1 MTELF
6 RNKYRISSTRLQTWN
21 YANAGMYF
29 VTICT
34 AHRLCY
40 FGKIAGKQMHLSA
53 LGGMAE
59 NEWIKTIEMRP
70 DMNLELG
77 EFVVMP
83 NHFHGIIIIGD
94 NKYNGGNNGKNA
106 MHGRGD
112 TMHGVPTQMNP
123 SYGRDVMHHVSTT
136 TGTNIPHG
144 RDATHGV
151 STAPNNFGP
160 QSKNLASIIR
170 GYKSAVTTFA
180 RKNNMPFAWQP
191 RFHEHI
197 IRSADEYSR
206 ISNYINNNPAE
217 WQNDKFYLNNNS

>member
-40 FGKIAGKQMHLSA
+40 FGKIAKEQIHLST

-94 NKYNGGNNGKNA
+94 NKYNGGDNGKNVV
-106 MHGRGD
+106 HC
-112 TMHGVPTQMNP
+112 
-123 SYGRDVMHHVSTT
+123 RDVMHHVSTT

-144 RDATHGV
+144 GDATHGV
-151 STAPNNFGP
+151 SATPNNFGP

-180 RKNNMPFAWQP
+180 RKNNIPFAWQP

-206 ISNYINNNPAE
+206 ISNYIKNNPAE